1 MSNFMEASVEFHGT
15 EYNLSINY
23 SIDHEHQ
30 DDYLYLKLFPKN
42 NKQRIYHSKF
52 SPQYIEEM
60 TRKTGNFKS
69 FAIFVEMLISSM
81 DKTSN
86 SVFLD
91 LLSNQDLEE
100 MKKQSNAFINY
111 NRRTQDITSNKK
123 IYLILTYAIAFD
135 RIHYP
140 LPLSLGNSSIKN
152 ENFNFQQQNRVN
164 NFKINDN
171 SSELL
176 NSQIMELQSDR
187 QKLMKEQIKIKKEND
202 RLKHELK
209 QLIILSKE
217 NNQNL
222 LEPKK
227 NFRLT
232 SKKVLGRSHKS
243 NQPNQ
248 SSKYRVVK
256 SEPLLS
262 KNIVKNESKPRRNN
276 AAVLISSKANSK
288 TSRSRNNSL
297 DSQRVASR
305 SPFRRFE
312 PTEYILERNRKI
324 EEKKRNSRNSI
335 SNNNSRSSSVS
346 SMGSRTSLNSA
357 YSLYS
362 GKSASNQIQ
371 KKKSND
377 NFNYNNS
384 IKRSSS
390 NSSVTKKKKKEI
402 NDFQNRGSRIN
413 DHPTHIDVNSRS
425 LSRNLSI
432 SSIQNDDFDKRL
444 DLLQQFLAQSQL

>member
-1 MSNFMEASVEFHGT
+1 MEASVEFHGT

-111 NRRTQDITSNKK
+111 NRKTQDITSNKK

-152 ENFNFQQQNRVN
+152 ENFNFQQQNVVN

-187 QKLMKEQIKIKKEND
+187 QKLMKEQIK
-202 RLKHELK
+202 
-209 QLIILSKE
+209 
-217 NNQNL
+217 
-222 LEPKK
+222 
-227 NFRLT
+227 
-232 SKKVLGRSHKS
+232 
-243 NQPNQ
+243 
-248 SSKYRVVK
+248 
-256 SEPLLS
+256 
-262 KNIVKNESKPRRNN
+262 
-276 AAVLISSKANSK
+276 
-288 TSRSRNNSL
+288 
-297 DSQRVASR
+297 
-305 SPFRRFE
+305 
-312 PTEYILERNRKI
+312 
-324 EEKKRNSRNSI
+324 
-335 SNNNSRSSSVS
+335 
-346 SMGSRTSLNSA
+346 
-357 YSLYS
+357 
-362 GKSASNQIQ
+362 
-371 KKKSND
+371 
-377 NFNYNNS
+377 
-384 IKRSSS
+384 
-390 NSSVTKKKKKEI
+390 
-402 NDFQNRGSRIN
+402 
-413 DHPTHIDVNSRS
+413 
-425 LSRNLSI
+425 
-432 SSIQNDDFDKRL
+432 
-444 DLLQQFLAQSQL
+444 